1 MERECGVLLAVDG
14 AVRAELAKVANGVHE
29 LEDLMGCELGPG
41 HAGPHEALGQTAGDG
56 TDYWLRWSD
65 GRPCTSRSW
74 SRARWS
80 QTAATSACCRV
91 AIRERTDS
99 EPLLIPR

>member
-14 AVRAELAKVANGVHE
+14 AVRAELAKVANGAHE

-65 GRPCTSRSW
+65 GEAVHVKVLEPCEVES
-74 SRARWS
+74 
-80 QTAATSACCRV
+80 
-91 AIRERTDS
+91 DS
-99 EPLLIPR
+99 GDFCLLPSGHPGAHRF